1 MRSFPTTSIVVVALH
16 HPLRPISRSKN
27 KKVSFLIDIKSLHRL
42 SLGRSVCYLLNRY
55 YQFLP
60 LDGIC
65 WKVLII
71 DIKTKK
77 SFIEYL
83 RGFRRTF
90 SYQVSNQLQRTDP
103 SNSKGIANISKAVI
117 TLLANLFYN
126 TSATPLS
133 TAYKYISIYTLGC
146 LCSDITVHI
155 HNCRALDV
163 LPRISWNIMRLR
175 GCGCLFTKCA
185 GSTGSIYTPKSA
197 HKTSDIYEEDTG
209 CKELFN

>member
-1 MRSFPTTSIVVVALH
+1 MVYVGKFSSLISRRKNHLLNTSEVLGGPFPTKSQ
-16 HPLRPISRSKN
+16 ISYEERK
-27 KKVSFLIDIKSLHRL
+27 
-42 SLGRSVCYLLNRY
+42 
-55 YQFLP
+55 
-60 LDGIC
+60 
-65 WKVLII
+65 
-71 DIKTKK
+71 
-77 SFIEYL
+77 
-83 RGFRRTF
+83 
-90 SYQVSNQLQRTDP
+90 P
-103 SNSKGIANISKAVI
+103 SNSKAILNISKAVI